1 MKPFENQSCHLIK
14 KRDGVEEA
22 FFALLIEYCIVRILK
37 AVENQSF
44 LVVLIIWIERRNELK
59 KHTYPFG

>member
-1 MKPFENQSCHLIK
+1 M
-14 KRDGVEEA
+14 VEAA

-37 AVENQSF
+37 AVNNQSF
-44 LVVLIIWIERRNELK
+44 LVVLNIWMERRNELK

>member
-14 KRDGVEEA
+14 RRDMVEA

-37 AVENQSF
+37 AVNNQSF
-44 LVVLIIWIERRNELK
+44 LVVLIIWMERRNELK